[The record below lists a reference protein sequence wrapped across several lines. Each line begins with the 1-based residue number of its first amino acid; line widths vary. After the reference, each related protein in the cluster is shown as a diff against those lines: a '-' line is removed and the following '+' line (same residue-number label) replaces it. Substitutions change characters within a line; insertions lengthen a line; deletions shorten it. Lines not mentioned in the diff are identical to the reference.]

1 MKSFKISVLF
11 LVLMISGC
19 DSSTES
25 GSAFNDEDVM
35 FAQMMIPHHEQAI
48 ELVEMAENPATEAG
62 PDLISLAAQ
71 IKNAQGPEINL
82 MKNFLQSW
90 DQPVSG
96 HSSMG
101 HGSTMKGILSGEE
114 LKKLSSLSGNAFEKE
129 WLLSMTAHHEGAIE
143 MAKSVERDGANS
155 EVRLLAAEI
164 ISSQNAEIKLMKT
177 MLAKL

>member
-19 DSSTES
+19 GSSTES

-71 IKNAQGPEINL
+71 ITCSYPQTCPL
-82 MKNFLQSW
+82 
-90 DQPVSG
+90 
-96 HSSMG
+96 
-101 HGSTMKGILSGEE
+101 
-114 LKKLSSLSGNAFEKE
+114 
-129 WLLSMTAHHEGAIE
+129 
-143 MAKSVERDGANS
+143 
-155 EVRLLAAEI
+155 
-164 ISSQNAEIKLMKT
+164 
-177 MLAKL
+177 